1 MDKRRKVVK
10 MKTTKEIWE
19 ENTIE
24 EPALDEFGR
33 QRDIIKYFDIT
44 NANQEWYSKE
54 DIINAITRIL
64 FGDKE

>member
-1 MDKRRKVVK
+1 